1 MPVAAREPLRLNALE
16 YPPLRAEPAIL
27 PQEKFQALLQT
38 EVANDLKQANTSQQI
53 LLQVEGDLADGDASF
68 DNGSLYD
75 VHTFQ
80 GQAGQIVQITL
91 DSQDFDT
98 YLLLNAPL
106 GEQIAANDDG
116 GSGTNAE
123 IVVQLP
129 EDGVYRVLANA
140 YDQTGRG
147 NYRLVVSVA
156 SDAAL
161 QRASQDA
168 EADRLLQ
175 QGNEQYGA
183 SQFSDA
189 LDSWQA
195 ALELYRQLGSR
206 KGEANALGN
215 LGAAYARLGDYRRA
229 IDFHEQ
235 SLAIAH
241 EIGNR
246 QVEANSLNN
255 LGAAYARLGD
265 YRRAIDFHEQSL
277 AIAHEIGDR
286 QGEANSLNNLGIA
299 YNDLGNYR
307 RAIDLYEQSLAI
319 AREIGYRSSEANS
332 LNNLGL
338 AYDSLGNYRRA
349 IDFHEQSLA
358 IAREIGDRRGEA
370 ISLGNLGIAYD
381 RLGDYRRAID
391 FHEQSLAIKRD
402 IGDRQ
407 GEANSLGNLGLAY
420 DALGDYR
427 RAIDLHEQYLAIA
440 REIGDRQGE
449 ANSLG
454 NLGSAYRNLG
464 DYRRA
469 IDYHEQSLAIKRD
482 IGDRQG
488 EANSLTNLAY
498 ALEAEAQPELAIIFF
513 KQAVNTYETIRDSNR
528 GLEADLQSSYTAT
541 VEHTYRH
548 LADLLLQQDR
558 ILEAQRVLD
567 LLKVQELDDYLRGV
581 RRNADTEAGVTF
593 RPAEQELLQRYTA
606 NQDQLIAL
614 GQERAELAK
623 IPRDQRTA
631 AQAERIVELRRLEQ
645 TIRQQFRG
653 FFEQSEIVE
662 LVNRLRRTVGAANI
676 ELAELN
682 ALRDNLQNLDQD
694 AVVLY
699 PLILEDR
706 LELVLVTPD
715 TAPIRRTV
723 TVRREDLNRTIGEL
737 RHALESPSRDAV
749 TPAQQLY
756 DWLIRPIE
764 ADLAQAEAKT
774 IIYAPDLQLRYVPLA
789 ALHDGDQWLIETY
802 RVNNITAA
810 SLDDLDNAPSPGG
823 LNILA
828 AAFTEGRHDVP
839 VGEQTL
845 RFSGLPFAGVEVE
858 NLAALVPGTEQ
869 RLNENFSADIVYE
882 MDDYR
887 IVHLATHAIFNPGP
901 PENSF
906 ILFGNGDRA
915 TLADVKNWS
924 FPNVELIVLSACE
937 TAVGDVPLGNGEEIL
952 GFGYLM
958 QLAGADAAI
967 ASLWAVDDG
976 GTQVLM
982 NGFYDVLNQGGLAK
996 AEALRQAQISLIR
1009 AGEEGRAT
1017 GSGDDDNRGGFE
1029 LVATSSG
1036 SNLDPSDLSH
1046 PHYWAPFILIGNG
1059 L

>member
-1 MPVAAREPLRLNALE
+1 MHKWHQWSGLIALMLLAWRMPVAAREPLRLNALE

-27 PQEKFQALLQT
+27 PQEKLQALPQT

-53 LLQVEGDLADGDASF
+53 LLQVEGNLADGDASF

-80 GQAGQIVQITL
+80 GQAGQIVRITL
-91 DSQDFDT
+91 ESQDFDT
-98 YLLLNAPL
+98 YLLLNAPS

-116 GSGTNAE
+116 GSGTNAK

-129 EDGVYRVLANA
+129 EDGVYRVLAIA
-140 YDQTGRG
+140 YYQTGRG
-147 NYRLVVSVA
+147 NYQLMVRTA
-156 SDAAL
+156 GESDLPGESDL
-161 QRASQDA
+161 QRANQEA

-175 QGNEQYGA
+175 QGIEQYGA
-183 SQFSDA
+183 SQSPEA
-189 LDSWQA
+189 LASWQA
-195 ALELYRQLGSR
+195 ALALYRQLGNR
-206 KGEANALGN
+206 KGEANALGSLGVAYDRLGDDRRAIDFYEQSLAIDREIGDRQGEATTLNN
-215 LGAAYARLGDYRRA
+215 LGLAYGGLRDYRRAIDLHEQSLAIARELGDRQGEANALGSLGIAYYRLGDYRRA

-235 SLAIAH
+235 SLAI
-241 EIGNR
+241 
-246 QVEANSLNN
+246 
-255 LGAAYARLGD
+255 D
-265 YRRAIDFHEQSL
+265 
-277 AIAHEIGDR
+277 
-286 QGEANSLNNLGIA
+286 
-299 YNDLGNYR
+299 
-307 RAIDLYEQSLAI
+307 
-319 AREIGYRSSEANS
+319 
-332 LNNLGL
+332 
-338 AYDSLGNYRRA
+338 
-349 IDFHEQSLA
+349 
-358 IAREIGDRRGEA
+358 REIGDRRGEA
-370 ISLGNLGIAYD
+370 YALGNLGFAYEA
-381 RLGDYRRAID
+381 LGDDRRAID
-391 FHEQSLAIKRD
+391 FQEQA
-402 IGDRQ
+402 
-407 GEANSLGNLGLAY
+407 
-420 DALGDYR
+420 
-427 RAIDLHEQYLAIA
+427 LAIA
-440 REIGDRQGE
+440 REIGDRQAE
-449 ANSLG
+449 AN
-454 NLGSAYRNLG
+454 A
-464 DYRRA
+464 
-469 IDYHEQSLAIKRD
+469 
-482 IGDRQG
+482 
-488 EANSLTNLAY
+488 LTNLAY
-498 ALEAEAQPELAIIFF
+498 ALEAEAQPELAIVFF
-513 KQAVNTYETIRDSNR
+513 KQAVNTFEAIRDSNR

-541 VEHTYRH
+541 VEDTYRH

-567 LLKVQELDDYLRGV
+567 LLKVQELDNYLRGV

-631 AQAERIVELRRLEQ
+631 AQAERIVELRQLEQ
-645 TIRQQFRG
+645 AIRQQFRG

-723 TVRREDLNRTIGEL
+723 SVRREDLNRTIGEL

-828 AAFTEGRHDVP
+828 TAFTEGRHEVP

-858 NLAALVPGTEQ
+858 NLATLVPGTEQ

-976 GTQVLM
+976 GTQILM

-1017 GSGDDDNRGGFE
+1017 GSGGDDNRGGFE
-1029 LVATSSG
+1029 LVPTDNG